1 MWGQSGDHNTT
12 SGPEQCD
19 ESSSGRV
26 AAPPS
31 PLPLHSVISGGH
43 DANDA
48 ATGSGRVALPLPPS
62 FNFSLLIILFV
73 TTATA
78 TEKL

>member
-1 MWGQSGDHNTT
+1 MIIIPPVDR
-12 SGPEQCD
+12 
-19 ESSSGRV
+19 SSVMSQVLVGWLPPP
-26 AAPPS
+26 PPS
-31 PLPLHSVISGGH
+31 IQSLVVDSGLGH

-48 ATGSGRVALPLPPS
+48 ATGSGRVALPLPPT

>member
-26 AAPPS
+26 AAPP
-31 PLPLHSVISGGH
+31 PISGGH

-48 ATGSGRVALPLPPS
+48 ATGSGRVALPLPPT